1 MRKAQN
7 ATHRTTPESV
17 ASGSRLPLL
26 PTSAPLELPRLQ
38 EPGATKGCRSSKVLR
53 ETGGLLRGGL
63 QAIRGRRSFRP
74 APARRVCPASPVQ
87 GRKGA
92 RRPDPS
98 PAASAVPGPVPLR
111 AVKVRFP
118 RVWCNA
124 GAPRGCRAWAR
135 RGGAGADP
143 VLAWPRGGAGR
154 ALAPQELPGNFSP
167 SSPRRGRKALGTASE
182 ESGFWSPSANR
193 EQQLPSPGRLR
204 MRPGWTGGAPL
215 LVLVLSQG
223 KRGVRSPSAA
233 GGTCAGPGRS
243 GEEFAG

>member
-1 MRKAQN
+1 MPRTAPPLKAWLR
-7 ATHRTTPESV
+7 ARGCPCSPPLHLWSSP
-17 ASGSRLPLL
+17 GSR
-26 PTSAPLELPRLQ
+26 SLEPRRAA
-38 EPGATKGCRSSKVLR
+38 EAARFSGW
-53 ETGGLLRGGL
+53 ETRGLLRGGL

-74 APARRVCPASPVQ
+74 APARRVCPASPMQ
-87 GRKGA
+87 GRKGV

-98 PAASAVPGPVPLR
+98 PAASAVPGPGPLR

-135 RGGAGADP
+135 RGGAEADP
-143 VLAWPRGGAGR
+143 VLAWPGGGAGR

-223 KRGVRSPSAA
+223 KRGVGSPSAA
-233 GGTCAGPGRS
+233 GGTCAGPGRRR
-243 GEEFAG
+243 EEFAG